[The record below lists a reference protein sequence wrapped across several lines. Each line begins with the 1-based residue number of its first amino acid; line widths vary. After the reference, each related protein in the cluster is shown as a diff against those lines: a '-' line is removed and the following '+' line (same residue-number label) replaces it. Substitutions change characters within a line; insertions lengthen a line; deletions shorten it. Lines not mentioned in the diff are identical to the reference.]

1 MADIGLNIST
11 NILIHPFETW
21 DDVPLSP
28 FFRAKVEELNLK
40 LQPTHKYGLGPILE
54 GKSLMITSPS
64 GTMRSSCAIIGI
76 LHLVDLSLAKLQ
88 AIVLIPSKKLI
99 EEAMQHF
106 SRFSYGLKINIVK
119 CVGGERLNKSELLS
133 AQIIVVSVGKL
144 EILLKN
150 QTLDLSYLK
159 IVVLDVANALFL
171 KDMKAYTDE
180 VLRKLSNKHIYWF
193 SSPVPDEV
201 TKEVFLK
208 TKPDGV
214 VVDIED
220 QRVLHVVKFYFKFY
234 QTEQDQFL
242 FIRKQC
248 EEYDGQLI
256 IFSCDIE
263 ELDRLSMFIADFDP
277 LVLND
282 FQDFS
287 HQVEILKQV
296 KKGEKKVLLSFGTFH
311 LVRKIECKRNAMVI
325 NVDIPTKNLLISR
338 ARRADFKPNDK
349 FLCFFKD
356 YEEQELESFENE
368 VGIKFFDSIEFD
380 D

>member
-64 GTMRSSCAIIGI
+64 GTMRSSCAI
-76 LHLVDLSLAKLQ
+76 
-88 AIVLIPSKKLI
+88 
-99 EEAMQHF
+99 
-106 SRFSYGLKINIVK
+106 
-119 CVGGERLNKSELLS
+119 
-133 AQIIVVSVGKL
+133 
-144 EILLKN
+144 
-150 QTLDLSYLK
+150 
-159 IVVLDVANALFL
+159 NALFL

-242 FIRKQC
+242 FIRK
-248 EEYDGQLI
+248 
-256 IFSCDIE
+256 
-263 ELDRLSMFIADFDP
+263 
-277 LVLND
+277 
-282 FQDFS
+282 
-287 HQVEILKQV
+287 
-296 KKGEKKVLLSFGTFH
+296 
-311 LVRKIECKRNAMVI
+311 
-325 NVDIPTKNLLISR
+325 
-338 ARRADFKPNDK
+338 
-349 FLCFFKD
+349 LC
-356 YEEQELESFENE
+356 
-368 VGIKFFDSIEFD
+368 
-380 D
+380 